1 MYFASQG
8 TLRLGFGFMHTVNSY
23 CGAAS
28 IWNWLL
34 FGWAVFFLGAQRS
47 ILNDMVP
54 TSFIFNFSTE
64 MAYHKIVQINISGTC
79 FWNEDCYLYS
89 TYFSNIFLTIV
100 HPHPIYFTPFEVGLA
115 LGDGGG
121 GG

>member
-1 MYFASQG
+1 
-8 TLRLGFGFMHTVNSY
+8 MHTVNSY